1 MSPLLL
7 CKKQPHC
14 EKREKEKEAKKIHDN
29 EASDQQQTTSNENMS
44 LKLSNQSMKRVK
56 EVMTHYPNK
65 QAALLPI
72 LHIVQ
77 EEKGYVPEEMEAD
90 IAEVVEVP
98 VVRVREV
105 IMFYTLYNRR
115 PVGKYHVQMCRT
127 ISCTLCGYRD
137 ALKHMQ
143 EKLGI
148 EAGQTSPDG
157 KYTLNVVE
165 CLAACEMAP
174 AMQINEKYYG
184 NLTPQRIDEILASLP

>member
-1 MSPLLL
+1 
-7 CKKQPHC
+7 
-14 EKREKEKEAKKIHDN
+14 
-29 EASDQQQTTSNENMS
+29 MS
-44 LKLSNQSMKRVK
+44 LKLSPQSLKRVK

-72 LHIVQ
+72 LQIVQ

-90 IAEVVEVP
+90 IAETVEVP

-105 IMFYTLYNRR
+105 ITFYTLYNRQ

-127 ISCTLCGYRD
+127 ISCTLCGHREL
-137 ALKHMQ
+137 LKYMK
-143 EKLGI
+143 EKLGV

-184 NLTPQRIDEILASLP
+184 NLSVERIDEILANLP

>member
-1 MSPLLL
+1 
-7 CKKQPHC
+7 
-14 EKREKEKEAKKIHDN
+14 
-29 EASDQQQTTSNENMS
+29 MS
-44 LKLSNQSMKRVK
+44 LKLSPQSLKRVK

-90 IAEVVEVP
+90 IAETVEVP

-105 IMFYTLYNRR
+105 ITFYTLYNRQ

-127 ISCTLCGYRD
+127 ISCTLCGHREL
-137 ALKHMQ
+137 LKYMK
-143 EKLGI
+143 EKLGV

-184 NLTPQRIDEILASLP
+184 NLSVERIDEILANLP

>member
-1 MSPLLL
+1 
-7 CKKQPHC
+7 
-14 EKREKEKEAKKIHDN
+14 
-29 EASDQQQTTSNENMS
+29 MS
-44 LKLSNQSMKRVK
+44 LKLSPQSMKRIK

-77 EEKGYVPEEMEAD
+77 EEKGYVPAEMEVD

-98 VVRVREV
+98 VVKVREV
-105 IMFYTLYNRR
+105 ITFYTLFNRQ

-127 ISCTLCGYRD
+127 ISCTLCGHREL
-137 ALKHMQ
+137 LKYVK

-184 NLTPQRIDEILASLP
+184 SLTPQRIDEILAGLK

>member
-1 MSPLLL
+1 
-7 CKKQPHC
+7 
-14 EKREKEKEAKKIHDN
+14 
-29 EASDQQQTTSNENMS
+29 MS
-44 LKLSNQSMKRVK
+44 LKLSPQSMKRIK

-77 EEKGYVPEEMEAD
+77 EEKGYVPAEMEVD

-98 VVRVREV
+98 VVKVREV
-105 IMFYTLYNRR
+105 ITFYTLFNRQ

-127 ISCTLCGYRD
+127 ISCTLCGHREL
-137 ALKHMQ
+137 LKYVK

-184 NLTPQRIDEILASLP
+184 NLTPQRIDEILAGLK

>member
-1 MSPLLL
+1 
-7 CKKQPHC
+7 
-14 EKREKEKEAKKIHDN
+14 
-29 EASDQQQTTSNENMS
+29 MS
-44 LKLSNQSMKRVK
+44 LKLSPQSMKRIK

-77 EEKGYVPEEMEAD
+77 EEKGYVPAEMEVD
-90 IAEVVEVP
+90 IAEAVEVP
-98 VVRVREV
+98 VVKVREV
-105 IMFYTLYNRR
+105 ITFYTLFNRQ

-127 ISCTLCGYRD
+127 ISCTLCGHREL
-137 ALKHMQ
+137 LKYVK

-184 NLTPQRIDEILASLP
+184 SLTPQRIDEILAGLK